1 MNESAAAAPGDRFL
15 DPAVKIQ
22 IDHVSKAFP
31 LRSGEVVALDDINLT
46 IRRGEFLAI
55 VGPSGCGK
63 TSLLRILGG
72 LEKHDQGEIRVRRY
86 DRSRPENT
94 IVFQQESIFPWMT
107 IRQNVGYGLKI
118 RKASKDVVRA
128 QTDKYLEMTGL
139 QQFAAAYPH
148 QLSGG
153 MKQRVAVAR
162 AFANDPEVLLMD
174 EPFAALDEQTKAMLQ
189 QELLRIWDT
198 TKKTVLFITHSVD
211 EAVVL
216 ADRIIVMSARP
227 GRIKKDIPVPFA
239 RPRDVLGLRY
249 LPEYGELVGEI
260 WDSLKDELPN
270 EQRGR

>member
-1 MNESAAAAPGDRFL
+1 MIETEARDRFS
-15 DPAVKIQ
+15 DPDIKIQ
-22 IDHVSKAFP
+22 LDHVSRRFP
-31 LRSGEVVALDDINLT
+31 MRSGEVVALDDINLSV
-46 IRRGEFLAI
+46 RRGEFLAI

-63 TSLLRILGG
+63 TSLLRVLGN
-72 LEKHDQGEIRVRRY
+72 LDKHNQGDIRVRRF
-86 DRSRPENT
+86 DRSRPENA

-118 RKASKDVVRA
+118 RRAPKSVVKE

-139 QQFAAAYPH
+139 EQFADAYPH

-198 TKKTVLFITHSVD
+198 TRKTVLFITHSVD

-227 GRIKKDIPVPFA
+227 GRVMKDIEVPFS
-239 RPRDVLGLRY
+239 RPRDVLGLRNQ
-249 LPEYGELVGEI
+249 PEYSELVGEI
-260 WDSLKDELPN
+260 WQALKSELPIDGA
-270 EQRGR
+270 RA